1 MGLKKYADINQALG
15 SMKQGEFKNVR
26 IGNQG
31 IVTLRKGQ
39 GREQVPVEPRIF
51 PTERF
56 YTPKKRAKAII
67 SDKLK

>member
-26 IGNQG
+26 IGEG

-39 GREQVPVEPRIF
+39 GREQVPGEVRIL

-56 YTPKKRAKAII
+56 YTPKKRARAII